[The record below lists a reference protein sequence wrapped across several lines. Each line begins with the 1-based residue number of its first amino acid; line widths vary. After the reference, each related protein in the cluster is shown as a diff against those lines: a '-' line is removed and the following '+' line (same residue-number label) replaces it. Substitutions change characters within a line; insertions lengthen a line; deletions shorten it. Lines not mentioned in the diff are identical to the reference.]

1 VPKDMVYVPK
11 VQFNAICALDH
22 LLSSIYLKPCLS
34 LYLLS
39 HDNLF
44 LESQR
49 GLDSLLTTKL
59 PTLEVSSDNCPKHQ
73 IVKNGLSSC
82 PCMPGNLLPKQW
94 RYC

>member
-39 HDNLF
+39 HDNLL
-44 LESQR
+44 LESHPW
-49 GLDSLLTTKL
+49 TWFAA
-59 PTLEVSSDNCPKHQ
+59 DN
-73 IVKNGLSSC
+73 
-82 PCMPGNLLPKQW
+82 
-94 RYC
+94 